1 MRRRGLMAT
10 GFALAGAARAARAQD
25 RFPDRPL
32 RLVVGFAPGGPTD
45 IVGRRFAERLG
56 AVLGQPVVVENRSG
70 ASGSVGAIEVA
81 RARPDGYTLLLTTPS
96 AHAIFPQIA
105 VRPGYD
111 PLADFTPIGLV
122 AIAPVVFAAHP
133 SFPARDLPAMM
144 DLVRARPGAFSFG
157 SGGAGTITHFGMELF
172 MRQAGGLRLEHVP
185 YRGAGPAVQDCV
197 AGHIPLV
204 VDTFAPMIEHHRTG
218 RLRILAV
225 LAEQRSAVAP
235 DVPTAVEHGVPGAVA
250 NTYNALVGPA
260 GMAEATVA
268 ALGRATREATET
280 DEFRTFLRAIS
291 AEPVSG
297 MTPERTAAYIRSEY
311 AKWTPIIQASGLRI
325 E

>member
-1 MRRRGLMAT
+1 MRRRNLIAT
-10 GFALAGAARAARAQD
+10 GLAFAGAATGARAQE

-32 RLVVGFAPGGPTD
+32 RLVIGFSPGGPTD
-45 IVGRRFAERLG
+45 IVGRRFAEMLG
-56 AVLGQPVVVENRSG
+56 AKLGQSVVVENRSG

-111 PLADFTPIGLV
+111 PLADFSPIGLV
-122 AIAPVVFAAHP
+122 TIAPVVFAAHP

-172 MRQAGGLRLEHVP
+172 MSRAGGLQMVHVP

-204 VDTFAPMIEHHRTG
+204 VDTFAPMIEHHRAG

-235 DVPTAVEHGVPGAVA
+235 DVPTAVEHGVPGAIA
-250 NTYNALVGPA
+250 NTYNALLGPA
-260 GMAEATVA
+260 GMAEASVA
-268 ALGRATREATET
+268 TLGHATRQATEN
-280 DEFRTFLRAIS
+280 DEFRAFLRAIS

-297 MTPERTAAYIRSEY
+297 MTPDRTAAYIRGEY

>member
-1 MRRRGLMAT
+1 MRRRGLMANVL
-10 GFALAGAARAARAQD
+10 ALAGAASGARAQE

-45 IVGRRFAERLG
+45 IVGRRFAEKLG

-81 RARPDGYTLLLTTPS
+81 RSRPDGYTLLLTTPS
-96 AHAIFPQIA
+96 AHATFPQIA

-111 PLADFTPIGLV
+111 ALGDFSPIGLV
-122 AIAPVVFAAHP
+122 TIAPVVFAAHP
-133 SFPARDLPAMM
+133 SFPARSLPEMM

-172 MRQAGGLRLEHVP
+172 MRQAGGLQLVHVP

-204 VDTFAPMIEHHRTG
+204 VDTFAPMIEHHRAG

-225 LAEQRSAVAP
+225 LAEQRSTVAP
-235 DVPTAVEHGVPGAVA
+235 DVPAPAEHGVPGAVA
-250 NTYNALVGPA
+250 NTYNALLGPA
-260 GMAEATVA
+260 GMMEATVA
-268 ALGRATREATET
+268 ALSLATRQATEN
-280 DEFRTFLRAIS
+280 DEFRAFLRAIS

-297 MTPERTAAYIRSEY
+297 MTPERTATYIRSEY